1 MGNSAPPQA
10 IPAGTTAGTGP
21 SANVV
26 VHQPVMGADP
36 PPYVPS
42 SQSHNPDTR
51 TPLPLVGNPATP
63 AQNVV
68 YGGTPNTAGNKA
80 AAVAP
85 NGTSQMA
92 YPVATPLNS
101 LGTRPLPVDC
111 PFCGMRGLTI
121 VEPVHSSMTH
131 ITALL
136 CCLLCICLV
145 FVPYATGMGDD
156 TEHRCG
162 ACRKLLAIA
171 RNNGRVE
178 VVAYA
183 PPVLVKMPGQHV

>member
-21 SANVV
+21 STNVV
-26 VHQPVMGADP
+26 AHQPLISSMEADP

-42 SQSHNPDTR
+42 SQSHNPDTV
-51 TPLPLVGNPATP
+51 TPLPPVGNPATL

-68 YGGTPNTAGNKA
+68 YGGTPNAAGNKA

-85 NGTSQMA
+85 SGPSQMA

-121 VEPVHSSMTH
+121 VEPVHSSMTQYV
-131 ITALL
+131 LL
-136 CCLLCICLV
+136 YLASHPLLPSLLY
-145 FVPYATGMGDD
+145 FLF
-156 TEHRCG
+156 
-162 ACRKLLAIA
+162 RKKEESGGKESA
-171 RNNGRVE
+171 
-178 VVAYA
+178 
-183 PPVLVKMPGQHV
+183 